1 MVGIGERAQT
11 REGRGSHV
19 GQSFAGVEAG
29 NQRRPSQKATLTN
42 RISTGTSTS
51 GPMTEATATGDASP
65 RAAIA
70 TAIASSKFLP
80 APVTATAGGRGYT
93 TSMGIPTHISE

>member
-29 NQRRPSQKATLTN
+29 NQRRTSQKATLTN

-51 GPMTEATATGDASP
+51 GPMTAAKATGDASP
-65 RAAIA
+65 KAAIS
-70 TAIASSKFLP
+70 TGIVGSKYVLRSEEGR
-80 APVTATAGGRGYT
+80 VGKEGGRWRKSGRVA
-93 TSMGIPTHISE
+93 EN